1 MKIARHPSAIR
12 NRYVRLES
20 DLKPMR
26 DALVLHWVYNQVG
39 DLSSLRT
46 FMKSH
51 VFAVWDFMSLLK
63 TLQNRLT
70 CMSVPWM
77 PPEDPVSARLINEIN
92 LAEET
97 GEVRTGLYMS
107 HFELYLRAMEELG
120 ANRAPV
126 ETLLERLHN
135 QSPLSQALTGL
146 EVPQGTLDFVQH
158 TINTTKM
165 STHEVAAS
173 FLFGREAIIPGMF
186 KEILDRE
193 IVAQGAHKQSSQL
206 ARRLKRRLEAGWQY
220 RNRANLSARP
230 ASPGKNLLL
239 LYLDRHI
246 ELDEGSHAPMASE
259 LLMHLCGNDTQKWAE
274 ATAAG
279 ESALLARHKMWDG
292 VAKDLVRGNRGASE
306 DAKSVID
313 LASKPARVRSS

>member
-12 NRYVRLES
+12 NRYERLES

-26 DALVLHWVYNQVG
+26 DALVLHWVYNQVA

-63 TLQNRLT
+63 TLQQRLT
-70 CMSVPWM
+70 CMTVPWM

-97 GEVRTGLYMS
+97 DEVRTGLYMS

-120 ANRAPV
+120 ANRAPI
-126 ETLLERLHN
+126 ETLLERLHG
-135 QSPLSQALTGL
+135 QTPLDQALTGL
-146 EVPQGTLDFVQH
+146 DVPQGTLDFVQH

-186 KEILDRE
+186 KEILERE
-193 IVAQGAHKQSSQL
+193 IVAQGAHKQTNQL
-206 ARRLKRRLEAGWQY
+206 VRRLKRRLEAGWQY
-220 RNRANLSARP
+220 RNRKNLSARP
-230 ASPGKNLLL
+230 ASPGKNLFL

-246 ELDEGSHAPMASE
+246 ELDEGSHAPMGTE
-259 LLMHLCGNDTQKWAE
+259 LLMHLCGNDSQKWAE
-274 ATAAG
+274 ATTAG
-279 ESALLARHKMWDG
+279 ESALLARHRMWDG
-292 VAKDLVRGNRGASE
+292 VAKDLVHGNRGASE
-306 DAKSVID
+306 DTKSVID
-313 LASKPARVRSS
+313 LASRSARVRSS